1 MTDKELKLKVAE
13 AIQDDVNKGIVRI
26 DSGYLSEVDI
36 KSGDIVVLRE
46 YHPKSKKYT
55 GAEIEFKIGYVL
67 YSDSAGIFGLKEG
80 FCAFSLD
87 ALIDIRE
94 PGDEDNYE

>member
-1 MTDKELKLKVAE
+1 MTTHYLKTWPEFYREIVTF
-13 AIQDDVNKGIVRI
+13 NKLFEIRI
-26 DSGYLSEVDI
+26 NDRDF